1 MKNNPIEVMFCE
13 HEVISKTE
21 AIIQNLDKTWVT
33 DAVKYKEV
41 IATLINFFREYADG
55 YHHRK
60 EEDVLFPA
68 INDHPNFVLQEI
80 IEEFET
86 HHEDF
91 RDYTVAIEEAISEK
105 DFEGSYTQLNNYL
118 QDLLD
123 HIAAENDELFVL
135 AESLL
140 NEDELET
147 IYFKFKDVDRELGED
162 RKVELEESI
171 DAIATSLLL

>member
-1 MKNNPIEVMFCE
+1 MLHE
-13 HEVISKTE
+13 HEVICKTE
-21 AIIQNLDKTWVT
+21 SIIENLNHSWEISSDEYAKIVT
-33 DAVKYKEV
+33 
-41 IATLINFFREYADG
+41 TLVTFFREYADS

-68 INDHPNFVLQEI
+68 IKNHPDFILQEI
-80 IEEFET
+80 IDEFEQ

-91 RDYTVAIEEAISEK
+91 RDYTKEIEEAVIEG
-105 DFEGSYTQLNNYL
+105 DFEKSYQELYNYL

-140 NEDELET
+140 GEEDLEA
-147 IYFKFKDVDRELGED
+147 IYFKFKDIDLELGQARKRELENQI
-162 RKVELEESI
+162 LTLM
-171 DAIATSLLL
+171 IAQ